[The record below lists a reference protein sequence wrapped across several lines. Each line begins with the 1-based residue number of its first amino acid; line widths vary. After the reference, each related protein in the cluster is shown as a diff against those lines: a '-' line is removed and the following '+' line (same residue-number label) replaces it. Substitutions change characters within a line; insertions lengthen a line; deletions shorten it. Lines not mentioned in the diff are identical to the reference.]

1 MTTQRYTARDLED
14 INDGRMP
21 RDYENSTSPKLVQP
35 GWRSDG
41 SSPSEPTKSRDTEI
55 LNQIEDFMVNN
66 FGEDD
71 EPLSATEAV
80 EMLVHISG
88 LLDTRKNS

>member
-1 MTTQRYTARDLED
+1 MKKMNITKQIEKIAK
-14 INDGRMP
+14 
-21 RDYENSTSPKLVQP
+21 NSTSPKLVQT